1 MKQLFLK
8 NLGLKIVAVLFSIV
22 LWIIAT
28 HRGLSE
34 MVLDVPLEFK
44 NIPPG
49 LVLVNYDIKK
59 VSLGVKGQERL
70 IRNVRPANIR
80 VYVDLSKA
88 KKGEGMYVI
97 SKENLKLPRWVT
109 VTNIDPSSVK
119 VALEKLV
126 SKTVQ
131 VKPVIVGDPEKG
143 FYIKLIDVNPQA
155 VVIEGKSS
163 DVKRVSSIRTEHI
176 DITGYKENVTQDVK
190 LETPE
195 NTKAKVEYVKVK
207 IVIAKRGI

>member
-1 MKQLFLK
+1 VKQLFLK

-143 FYIKLIDVNPQA
+143 FYIKLIDVNPQTI
-155 VVIEGKSS
+155 VIEGKSS

>member
-143 FYIKLIDVNPQA
+143 FYIKLIDVNPQTI
-155 VVIEGKSS
+155 VIEGKSS

>member
-1 MKQLFLK
+1 MRQLLLK
-8 NLGLKIVAVLFSIV
+8 NLSLKIVAILFSIV
-22 LWIIAT
+22 FWIIAT

-49 LVLVNYDIKK
+49 LVLVNHDVKK
-59 VSLGVKGQERL
+59 VSLSVKGQERL
-70 IRNVRPANIR
+70 IRNVRPANII
-80 VYVDLSKA
+80 VYVDLNKA
-88 KKGEGMYVI
+88 KKGEDIYAI
-97 SKENLKLPRWVT
+97 NKENLKLPRGVS
-109 VTNIDPSSVK
+109 VTNIEPYSVK

-126 SKTVQ
+126 SKTVR
-131 VKPVIVGDPEKG
+131 VKPVIEGDPEKG
-143 FYIKLIDVNPQA
+143 FYIKLIDVIPQT

-163 DVKRVSSIRTEHI
+163 DVKRMSSIRTEHI
-176 DITGYKENVTQDVK
+176 DITGYKENITQDVK

-195 NTKAKVEYVKVK
+195 NIKAKVEYVTVK